1 MKRSDMIDIMVE
13 SYFNKLDLVGYGWSN
28 RDLMAYIL
36 EKVEEQGM
44 LPPIE
49 AGMCQDHWISAQ
61 PEAFE
66 CFKWDSEDE

>member
-1 MKRSDMIDIMVE
+1 MKRSDLINEIFFRIPHLTIPDIMCVME
-13 SYFNKLDLVGYGWSN
+13 V
-28 RDLMAYIL
+28 I
-36 EKVEEQGM
+36 EEAGM

-66 CFKWDSEDE
+66 CFKWDDE